1 MDDMEPR
8 FRKRLE
14 SEPIAWLTT
23 VSGAG
28 VPSAAP
34 VWFRLRDDDTIVV
47 YSRDPSVRL
56 RNLDE
61 NPNVNLHLEGNR
73 HGGDILAVT
82 GTAVVD
88 RSLPGAADDPTFLA
102 KYREFLEGN
111 GWTPQWFEDHYPT
124 PIVISIDSH
133 IGW

>member
-1 MDDMEPR
+1 MNDMDPR

-23 VSGAG
+23 VSGSG

-34 VWFRLRDDDTIVV
+34 VWFLLRDDDTIIV

-56 RNLDE
+56 RNLDD

-73 HGGDILAVT
+73 RGGDILAIT

-88 RSLPGAADDPTFLA
+88 RSLPGPADDPTFLA
-102 KYREFLEGN
+102 KYREFMDRN
-111 GWTPQWFEDHYPT
+111 GWTPQWFDDHYPT
-124 PIVISIDSH
+124 PIVISIASH